1 MKWRVHD
8 PAEVQ
13 SRNELNHKA
22 MIWESMG
29 KSQQNEKKEYVGE
42 CHHDNR
48 LKRLPVLKGKSSMSV
63 ISVNRCYAWD
73 DSCR

>member
-13 SRNELNHKA
+13 SINELNHKA

-29 KSQQNEKKEYVGE
+29 KSQHNEKKEYVGE